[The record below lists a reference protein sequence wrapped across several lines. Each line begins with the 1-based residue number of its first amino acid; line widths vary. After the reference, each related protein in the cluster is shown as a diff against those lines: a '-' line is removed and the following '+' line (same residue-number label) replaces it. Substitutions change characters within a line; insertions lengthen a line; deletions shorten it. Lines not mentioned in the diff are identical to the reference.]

1 MSKRCIIYYN
11 PAALNNTDKGNSMK
25 YILIAVAFGTVWLLQ
40 NLDDPTVKGIIDEFW
55 GIIPITYFILIYLT
69 KAYTPSFD
77 GRTTTGYKDNI
88 KPGFFGWVIAPFLC
102 LLSLVMAVLGWLA
115 VYTTYN

>member
-1 MSKRCIIYYN
+1 
-11 PAALNNTDKGNSMK
+11 MK

-88 KPGFFGWVIAPFLC
+88 KPGFFGWIIAPLLLLFFLGVTVFFMIM
-102 LLSLVMAVLGWLA
+102 LFGEYGSLGGLS
-115 VYTTYN
+115 Y